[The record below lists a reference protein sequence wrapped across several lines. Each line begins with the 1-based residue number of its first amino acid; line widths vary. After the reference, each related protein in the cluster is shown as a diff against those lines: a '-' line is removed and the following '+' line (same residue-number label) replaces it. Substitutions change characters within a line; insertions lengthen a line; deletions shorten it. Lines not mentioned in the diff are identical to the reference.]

1 MDSLHDKWLVDI
13 YFDAI
18 INKLDEP
25 FIDLLLMEI
34 LKRKI
39 PIVCI
44 DDLEYALPS
53 LQIES

>member
-1 MDSLHDKWLVDI
+1 MEALHDKWLVDI

-18 INKLDEP
+18 ICKSEDP

-39 PIVCI
+39 PIVRI
-44 DDLEYALPS
+44 DDLEYALPY
-53 LQIES
+53 LQSVL

>member
-1 MDSLHDKWLVDI
+1 METLHDKWLVDI

-18 INKLDEP
+18 ICRLDEP

-39 PIVCI
+39 PIVHI
-44 DDLEYALPS
+44 NDLEYALPY
-53 LQIES
+53 LQCES